1 MIEFVERHQ
10 RDRAALARRVREW
23 RAVRATARAAGMPS
37 VAAEANARIR
47 DALASACAKPTP
59 AYLIRT
65 ARAWHSWAAT
75 PQPGDDPALVFER
88 ERADVRAH
96 ALVRLVRERRTNER
110 ERNIDLGVW
119 EMLMGEVTPAEFTAR
134 QDARLTAATV
144 ARQIAEDAARTGW
157 LRAHTPAARRTLI
170 ASLRRT
176 LEREGGLA

>member
-1 MIEFVERHQ
+1 MRS
-10 RDRAALARRVREW
+10 
-23 RAVRATARAAGMPS
+23 RATARAAHLPH

-47 DALASACAKPTP
+47 DALSTACPKPTP

-75 PQPGDDPALVFER
+75 GHASDEPGLVFER
-88 ERADVRAH
+88 ERADQRAH

-134 QDARLTAATV
+134 QDARLTAASI

-157 LRAHTPAARRTLI
+157 LRARTPTARRTLI
-170 ASLRRT
+170 ASLRRA
-176 LEREGGLA
+176 LAREGGLA